1 MKKISIRLGGFVALF
16 ALCAAIAIWEGVEIF
31 RLNNAPCCC
40 ELNDHIDFQDV
51 LDRFPNPEY
60 ENVGEIRAKEAA
72 IDAAK
77 RLWAEKG
84 YTDIDDS
91 AIMATYCSKYH
102 FWYVRETRNYLLNP
116 SLGPLP
122 LALIRFD
129 GSVLVV
135 WKG

>member
-1 MKKISIRLGGFVALF
+1 MKKTSIRLGIFVALF
-16 ALCAAIAIWEGVEIF
+16 ALCAVVAIWEGIEIF

-40 ELNDHIDFQDV
+40 ESNSYIDFRDI
-51 LDRFPNPEY
+51 LDCFPNPEN
-60 ENVGEIRAKEAA
+60 ENVGEIRAKETA

-116 SLGPLP
+116 SFGPLP
-122 LALIRFD
+122 LAFIRSD

-135 WKG
+135 CKV